1 MSGTKSAKSTPSA
14 KTPSAKPASSSK
26 GASKTPKPSKVVKL
40 KLSPEKLSRFTT
52 SPTSSKTSK
61 SKSSALSTSPETP
74 VVKSA
79 SPSDI
84 KSESNSTPAPDG
96 TPAPDTDTPLADGSK
111 KKGLSGPKPGT
122 KRGSGVLT
130 EGLPKAKGKPGPK
143 KKPRLDDGT
152 IDNNDANGNGKVIKS
167 SLSTVTP
174 LATHKLGPKANQGAI
189 NAGLRALD
197 RTGKPCRKWERK
209 GFQIKSFTGVIWQL
223 PSWKTPKTKIININ
237 GNINGESDKTASSD
251 TKVQGSSAVDSEKSN
266 SGMDLDAAQTA
277 SNGASS
283 PVTAVAIT
291 A

>member
-14 KTPSAKPASSSK
+14 KPTSSSK
-26 GASKTPKPSKVVKL
+26 GASKASKPSKVVKL
-40 KLSPEKLSRFTT
+40 KISPEKLSQFTP
-52 SPTSSKTSK
+52 SPTSSKSSK
-61 SKSSALSTSPETP
+61 SKSTASSTPTTLP
-74 VVKSA
+74 AVKSA
-79 SPSDI
+79 SPNDI

-96 TPAPDTDTPLADGSK
+96 TPGPNALAPSADGSK
-111 KKGLSGPKPGT
+111 KKGLPGPKPGT

-152 IDNNDANGNGKVIKS
+152 IDNSDANGNGKPTKS

-209 GFQIKSFTGVIWQL
+209 GFQIKSFTGVTWQL
-223 PSWKTPKTKIININ
+223 PSWRAPKTKMINMN
-237 GNINGESDKTASSD
+237 GAVNGESDKTGSSD
-251 TKVQGSSAVDSEKSN
+251 SKLQGSSAVDSEKSN
-266 SGMDLDAAQTA
+266 SGMDLDPARMA
-277 SNGASS
+277 SNGVSS
-283 PVTAVAIT
+283 PITAVAAT